1 VLNER
6 YLEPAIEMMPRAE
19 LQALQEQRLLEM
31 LPRVYENAPL
41 IRKTWDEAGV
51 KPNDIGSIEDFRERA
66 PFVTKDDIRSFRDRY
81 GDPFG
86 GMLAVERDQISTV
99 FSTSGTTGDATLYG
113 HAWQEWHPFWAA
125 QARDLWEVGIRP
137 GDLVIGSGFKI
148 RGQLYHAEQL
158 IGAIPLMVS
167 TGIGA
172 WREAVEAIRK
182 YRPVYGTLTGLA
194 LAELEHLSHET
205 DMVDLFS
212 SFKGAGFAGEP
223 LSARMR
229 QRLAQWGLEVFVWT
243 STGDTTTAF
252 ECREHNGHHAWEDT
266 VLLESLAATGTTEPV
281 ADGEIGEMVTTSLD
295 NPVTPMI
302 RFRSDDLIRMTRE
315 QCTCGRTHARF
326 WPIGRKA
333 DETIVQG
340 RSFVP
345 MDIWQALETVVET
358 EAAVF
363 QLIRPARE
371 IDELRIRVGYAED
384 TPERRLDDVRDRVSA
399 AVEAATGVA
408 PIIEL
413 IREPELLQ
421 SARGGKLPRVVKA

>member
-1 VLNER
+1 VLNQR
-6 YLEPAIEMMPRAE
+6 YLEPAMEKMPRAE
-19 LQALQEQRLLEM
+19 LQAVQEERLLEL
-31 LPRVYENAPL
+31 LPRVYEQAPL
-41 IRKTWDEAGV
+41 MRKTWDEAGV
-51 KPNDIGSIEDFRERA
+51 KPVDINSLDDFRERA
-66 PFVTKDDIRSFRDRY
+66 PFVTKDDIREFRDRY

-86 GMLAVERDQISTV
+86 GLLAVERDQISTV

-113 HAWQEWHPFWAA
+113 HAWRDWHPFWAA

-172 WREAVEAIRK
+172 WKEAVGAIKK
-182 YRPVYGTLTGLA
+182 YRPAYCTLTGLA
-194 LAELEHLSHET
+194 LAELEHLSHEV

-212 SFKGAGFAGEP
+212 SFKGGGFAGEP

-229 QRLAQWGLEVFVWT
+229 QRLVQWGIEVFVWT
-243 STGDTTTAF
+243 STGDTTAAF

-266 VLLESLAATGTTEPV
+266 VLLESLSASGGTDSV

-315 QCTCGRTHARF
+315 ECACGRTHARF

-345 MDIWQALETVVET
+345 MDIWQALETVAET

-371 IDELRIRVGYAED
+371 MDELRIRVGYDEN
-384 TPERRLDDVRDRVSA
+384 TPRPKLDDVRDRVSA

-408 PIIEL
+408 PIVDL
-413 IREPELLQ
+413 MPEPELLH